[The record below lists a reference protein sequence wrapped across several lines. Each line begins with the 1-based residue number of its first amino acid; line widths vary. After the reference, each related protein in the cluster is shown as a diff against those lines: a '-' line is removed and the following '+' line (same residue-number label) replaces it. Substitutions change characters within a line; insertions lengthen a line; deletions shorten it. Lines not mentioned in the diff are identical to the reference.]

1 MTRPEDRNG
10 SGQTA
15 RRLAGVEGL
24 RENYDLVI
32 VGAGPAGMAAAAE
45 AAGHGRSVLVL
56 DENPRP
62 GGQIYRGIGAA
73 ALRDPKVLGAAY
85 WEGAALAD
93 AFAAAEVDYL
103 PGATVWHLD
112 DALEIGVSV
121 GARSAVFPAQRVIL
135 ATGALERPMPVR
147 GWTLPGV
154 MTVGAG
160 QTLLKA
166 QGIAPAGR
174 VVLAGCG
181 PLLWLYASQCIAAG
195 APPSLILE
203 TAPRANWRGA
213 LRHLPAFLTTP
224 YARKGLALMA
234 RVRRHVRVISG
245 VEALSIEAEGEAL
258 RATWAEGA
266 SFAADHVLLH
276 QGVVP
281 NLNLARAA
289 DCAIA
294 WEEGNACFAPV
305 TDEWGTSSLPGIA
318 VAGDG
323 AGIAGAEAA
332 ALRGR
337 LAALEALRALGALDK
352 AGRDARAAPH
362 RAALARWA
370 RGRAFLNALYRP
382 APQFR
387 AAPPDAIACRCEEA
401 SGAALREAARMGATG
416 PNQLK
421 AFLRCGMG
429 PCQGRMCGLT
439 ITETIAEER
448 GVHPREVGYFRLR
461 TPAKPITLGEFAAL
475 RKTDADMKAVERR

>member
-1 MTRPEDRNG
+1 M
-10 SGQTA
+10 
-15 RRLAGVEGL
+15 RRHTDLDGL
-24 RENYDLVI
+24 RGEYDLIV

-45 AAGHGRSVLVL
+45 ASGHGLSVLVL
-56 DENPRP
+56 DENPRR
-62 GGQIYRGIGAA
+62 GGQIYRAIGHAP
-73 ALRDPKVLGAAY
+73 LRAPAVLGPAY

-93 AFAAAEVDYL
+93 AFAAANLDYL

-112 DALEIGVSV
+112 DMLEVGVSA
-121 GARSAVFPAQRVIL
+121 GTRSALVPARRVIL

-166 QGIAPAGR
+166 QGIAPTGR

-181 PLLWLYASQCIAAG
+181 PLLWLYAAQCVAAG

-203 TAPRANWRGA
+203 TTPRANWGGA

-234 RVRRHVRVISG
+234 RVRRQVRVVSG
-245 VEALSIEAEGEAL
+245 VKSLAADAEGEAL
-258 RATWAEGA
+258 RVTWGEGT
-266 SFAADHVLLH
+266 SFTADHLLLH

-289 DCAIA
+289 GCAVE
-294 WEEGNACFAPV
+294 WDEGNACFVPV
-305 TDEWGTSSLPGIA
+305 TDAWGGASVPGIA

-337 LAALEALRALGALDK
+337 LAALEALRWK
-352 AGRDARAAPH
+352 APDSAAPTGW
-362 RAALARWA
+362 RAEAGAWATFDGHWLPSKLALTWADDGAPWATFTVEDVAYNVDVAASLRA
-370 RGRAFLNALYRP
+370 RGL
-382 APQFR
+382 
-387 AAPPDAIACRCEEA
+387 
-401 SGAALREAARMGATG
+401 
-416 PNQLK
+416 
-421 AFLRCGMG
+421 
-429 PCQGRMCGLT
+429 
-439 ITETIAEER
+439 
-448 GVHPREVGYFRLR
+448 
-461 TPAKPITLGEFAAL
+461 
-475 RKTDADMKAVERR
+475 

>member
-1 MTRPEDRNG
+1 M
-10 SGQTA
+10 
-15 RRLAGVEGL
+15 
-24 RENYDLVI
+24 
-32 VGAGPAGMAAAAE
+32 
-45 AAGHGRSVLVL
+45 LVL

-62 GGQIYRGIGAA
+62 GGQIYRAIGAA
-73 ALRDPKVLGAAY
+73 PLRRPEVLGAAY
-85 WEGAALAD
+85 WEGAALAE

-112 DALEIGVSV
+112 DALEIGVSA
-121 GARSAVFPAQRVIL
+121 GARSAMVLARRVIL

-166 QGIAPAGR
+166 QGIAPTGR

-181 PLLWLYASQCIAAG
+181 PLLWLYAAQCVAAG
-195 APPSLILE
+195 AAPSLVLE
-203 TAPRANWRGA
+203 TTPRANWRGA

-234 RVRRHVRVISG
+234 RVRRHVRVVSG
-245 VEALSIEAEGEAL
+245 VRALAVDQEDEAL
-258 RATWAEGA
+258 RVTWDEGA
-266 SFAADHVLLH
+266 GFLADHVLLH

-289 DCAIA
+289 GCSVA
-294 WEEGNACFAPV
+294 WDEGNACFVPV
-305 TDEWGTSSLPGIA
+305 ADAWGNASVPGIA

-337 LAALEALRALGALDK
+337 LAALEALRALGALDE

-362 RAALARWA
+362 RAALARWSRGRGLPRRALPPDAALPRRAARRHRLPLRGGDRRRGA
-370 RGRAFLNALYRP
+370 RGRAHGRGGPEP
-382 APQFR
+382 AQGLPPLRHGAVPGADVR
-387 AAPPDAIACRCEEA
+387 ADHHRDHRAGARRAPERGRVHAPPH
-401 SGAALREAARMGATG
+401 AR
-416 PNQLK
+416 Q
-421 AFLRCGMG
+421 
-429 PCQGRMCGLT
+429 
-439 ITETIAEER
+439 
-448 GVHPREVGYFRLR
+448 
-461 TPAKPITLGEFAAL
+461 
-475 RKTDADMKAVERR
+475 ADHAR

>member
-1 MTRPEDRNG
+1 MM
-10 SGQTA
+10 
-15 RRLAGVEGL
+15 RRLPGVDAL
-24 RENYDLVI
+24 REGYDLVI

-45 AAGHGRSVLVL
+45 ASGHGLAVLVL

-62 GGQIYRGIGAA
+62 GGQIYRAIGAA
-73 ALRDPKVLGAAY
+73 PLRRPEVLGPAY
-85 WEGAALAD
+85 WDGAALAD
-93 AFAAAEVDYL
+93 AFAAAPVDYL

-112 DALEIGVSV
+112 AALEVGVSA
-121 GARSAVFPAQRVIL
+121 GTRSAVVPARRVIL

-147 GWTLPGV
+147 GWTLPAV

-166 QGIAPAGR
+166 QGIAPTGR

-181 PLLWLYASQCIAAG
+181 PLLWLYAAQCIAAG
-195 APPSLILE
+195 APPSLLLD
-203 TAPRANWRGA
+203 TAPRANWRA
-213 LRHLPAFLTTP
+213 AWRHLPSFLLTP

-234 RVRRHVRVISG
+234 TVRRRVRVVSG
-245 VEALSIEAEGEAL
+245 VDALAVDPDGEAL
-258 RATWAEGA
+258 RVTWGAGEG
-266 SFAADHVLLH
+266 FLADHVLLH

-289 DCAIA
+289 GCAIA
-294 WEEGNACFAPV
+294 WEEGNACFAPA
-305 TDEWGTSSLPGIA
+305 TDDWGNASVEGIA

-337 LAALEALRALGALDK
+337 LAALEALRALGVLDVAK
-352 AGRDARAAPH
+352 RDARAAPH
-362 RAALARWA
+362 RAALAGWA
-370 RGRAFLNALYRP
+370 RGRAFLDALYRP
-382 APQFR
+382 AEHFR

-401 SGAALREAARMGATG
+401 TGAAVREAARMGATG

-429 PCQGRMCGLT
+429 PCQGRMCGPT
-439 ITETIAEER
+439 ITETIAQER
-448 GVHPREVGYFRLR
+448 GVHPREVGYIRLR

-475 RKTDADMKAVERR
+475 RKTEADLRAVERR

>member
-1 MTRPEDRNG
+1 MT
-10 SGQTA
+10 
-15 RRLAGVEGL
+15 RRLADVDGL
-24 RENYDLVI
+24 REAYDLAI
-32 VGAGPAGMAAAAE
+32 VGAGPAGMAAASE
-45 AAGHGRSVLVL
+45 ASGHGCSVLVL

-62 GGQIYRGIGAA
+62 GGQIYRAIGAA
-73 ALRDPKVLGAAY
+73 PLRRPEVLGAAY
-85 WEGAALAD
+85 WEGAALAE

-112 DALEIGVSV
+112 DALEIGVSA
-121 GARSAVFPAQRVIL
+121 GARSAVIPARRVVL

-166 QGIAPAGR
+166 QGIAPTGR

-181 PLLWLYASQCIAAG
+181 PLLWLYAAQCVAAG
-195 APPSLILE
+195 AAPSLVLE
-203 TAPRANWRGA
+203 TTPRANWGGA

-234 RVRRHVRVISG
+234 RVRRHVRVVSG
-245 VEALSIEAEGEAL
+245 VRALAVDQEGDAL
-258 RATWAEGA
+258 RVTWDEGA
-266 SFAADHVLLH
+266 GFLADHVLLH

-289 DCAIA
+289 GCSVA
-294 WEEGNACFAPV
+294 WDEGNACFVPV
-305 TDEWGTSSLPGIA
+305 ADAWGNASVPGIA

-323 AGIAGAEAA
+323 AGVAGAEAA

-337 LAALEALRALGALDK
+337 PATAEALRALGVLDE

-362 RAALARWA
+362 RAALARWS
-370 RGRAFLNALYRP
+370 RGRAFLDAFYRP
-382 APQFR
+382 APRFR

-401 SGAALREAARMGATG
+401 TGAAVREAARMGAAG

-429 PCQGRMCGLT
+429 PCQGRMCGPT
-439 ITETIAEER
+439 ITETIAQER
-448 GVHPREVGYFRLR
+448 GVHPSEIGYFRLR
-461 TPAKPITLGEFAAL
+461 TPVKPITLGEFAAL
-475 RKTDADMKAVERR
+475 RKTEADVKAVERR

>member
-1 MTRPEDRNG
+1 V
-10 SGQTA
+10 
-15 RRLAGVEGL
+15 RRLADVDAL
-24 RENYDLVI
+24 REAYDLVV

-45 AAGHGRSVLVL
+45 ASGHGRTVLVL

-62 GGQIYRGIGAA
+62 GGQIYRAIGAA
-73 ALRDPKVLGAAY
+73 PLRDPKVLGAAY
-85 WEGAALAD
+85 WEGRALAE
-93 AFAAAEVDYL
+93 AFAAAAEVDYL

-112 DALEIGVSV
+112 DAREVGVSA
-121 GARSAVFPAQRVIL
+121 GRSAVFPARRVIL

-166 QGIAPAGR
+166 QGIAPTGR
-174 VVLAGCG
+174 VALAGCG
-181 PLLWLYASQCIAAG
+181 PLLWLYAAQCVAAG
-195 APPSLILE
+195 AAPSLILE
-203 TAPRANWRGA
+203 TTPRANWRGA

-234 RVRRHVRVISG
+234 RVRRHVRVVSG
-245 VEALSIEAEGEAL
+245 VEALSIAAEGEAL
-258 RATWAEGA
+258 RVTWAEGA
-266 SFAADHVLLH
+266 AFAADHVLLH

-289 DCAIA
+289 GCAIA
-294 WEEGNACFAPV
+294 WDEGNACFAPV
-305 TDEWGTSSLPGIA
+305 TDAWGTTSLPGIA

-337 LAALEALRALGALDK
+337 LAALEALCALGALDE

-362 RAALARWA
+362 RAALARWS
-370 RGRAFLNALYRP
+370 RGRAFLDALYRP
-382 APQFR
+382 APHFR

-401 SGAALREAARMGATG
+401 TGAAVREAVRMGATG

-429 PCQGRMCGLT
+429 PCQGRLCGPT
-439 ITETIAEER
+439 VTETIAQER
-448 GVHPREVGYFRLR
+448 GVHPSEVGYFRLR
-461 TPAKPITLGEFAAL
+461 TPVKPITLGEFAAL
-475 RKTDADMKAVERR
+475 RKTEADLKAVERR